1 MRINTRVPEMMGA
14 PLSRNTALVLVLL
27 ATACVL
33 PACVALGGAAP
44 APSLAPAR
52 LGFFELQASKYQSRV
67 AERSSQDRCLVA
79 WGKTQAPPPPPTA
92 LEKVKGALAGTV
104 GFFQAAV
111 AGGFAA
117 TVMFPVDMAKTRM
130 QACAQTE
137 ASVAAAQR
145 TYTGTFQ
152 TIGKVFTTE
161 GPLSLFRGLAPVL
174 IGSAP
179 EMAVQITAYEMTRE
193 ALVKN
198 GQDPK
203 DFKVQL
209 AAGTVSG
216 FSHVI
221 ASNPMEVLK
230 VRGQVLGAAGGGL
243 VAAVKDVGVM
253 GLFQGV
259 GACWARD
266 VPFSMIYFP
275 TYAFVKDKL
284 EAQGQPAIACSLGAG
299 LVAGVT
305 AAAPTTPC
313 DVVKTRMQNPN
324 AAASGLRATV
334 KSMYQTEGLQ
344 SFFVGVRPRVGRVAP
359 YLALSLTGYES
370 LKALGKYMEDKK
382 PIQKALGLYVEPP
395 AKKR

>member
-1 MRINTRVPEMMGA
+1 MVFVWESRGKEVAVSGKWNRRSILKGFLAGGAVSVGLPWLESLNGSGSTAWAAGESGFPVRFGLFMWGNGALPEKWVPEMMGA

-92 LEKVKGALAGTV
+92 LDKVKGALAGTV

-152 TIGKVFTTE
+152 TIGKVFTAE
-161 GPLSLFRGLAPVL
+161 GPLSLFRGLTPVL

-209 AAGTVSG
+209 
-216 FSHVI
+216 
-221 ASNPMEVLK
+221 
-230 VRGQVLGAAGGGL
+230 
-243 VAAVKDVGVM
+243 
-253 GLFQGV
+253 
-259 GACWARD
+259 
-266 VPFSMIYFP
+266 
-275 TYAFVKDKL
+275 
-284 EAQGQPAIACSLGAG
+284 
-299 LVAGVT
+299 
-305 AAAPTTPC
+305 
-313 DVVKTRMQNPN
+313 
-324 AAASGLRATV
+324 
-334 KSMYQTEGLQ
+334 
-344 SFFVGVRPRVGRVAP
+344 
-359 YLALSLTGYES
+359 
-370 LKALGKYMEDKK
+370 
-382 PIQKALGLYVEPP
+382 
-395 AKKR
+395 KRIVQFT